1 MTLVFITHHN
11 ENILDFEK
19 EKVPDPPKPVYP
31 KSKFMK
37 DVLAKCKETG
47 QKQKKDTPEQ
57 VKVISVDSTKDD
69 HRTFGFA
76 KYPKSV
82 PNKFLKKNNGI
93 RVLKVHSHKC
103 PVMPPIPEVPKV
115 ADIPKKHRKPPENLI
130 QKNIIR
136 AKTAT
141 PGKPKP
147 EYIDTRDGHKQH
159 ILSVLAD
166 MPNFAKVPKW
176 YYSKKYP
183 KKVPICENEENV
195 SQSRHVPEGV
205 KLLTL
210 EERIALIKGL
220 KKTWTEM
227 QRMYQGLPVL
237 TDTIPK
243 KIRKNTFEIELR
255 QLEKDIL
262 LIEENPLI
270 YVCLDEKQNKE

>member
-1 MTLVFITHHN
+1 MTLIFITHHN
-11 ENILDFEK
+11 ENVLDFEK
-19 EKVPDPPKPVYP
+19 EKDPEPPKQVWQ
-31 KSKFMK
+31 KSKFMAEL
-37 DVLAKCKETG
+37 LATSKG
-47 QKQKKDTPEQ
+47 QNKKHKKGIQEQ
-57 VKVISVDSTKDD
+57 IKVISVDSTKDD

-76 KYPKSV
+76 TYPKSV
-82 PNKFLKKNNGI
+82 PDKYLKKNDGI

-115 ADIPKKHRKPPENLI
+115 ADIRKKVKKPPENLI
-130 QKNIIR
+130 RKNIIR
-136 AKTAT
+136 ANTAT

-159 ILSVLAD
+159 ILTGLAE

-183 KKVPICENEENV
+183 KKLPVCEDEVVESVPD
-195 SQSRHVPEGV
+195 GV
-205 KLLTL
+205 KLLSL
-210 EERIALIKGL
+210 EERIDLIKGL

-227 QRMYQGLPVL
+227 QRIYQGLPVL

-243 KIRKNTFEIELR
+243 KIRKNTLEMELR

-270 YVCLDEKQNKE
+270 YVCVDEKK

>member
-11 ENILDFEK
+11 ENVLDFEK
-19 EKVPDPPKPVYP
+19 EKDPEPPKQVWQ
-31 KSKFMK
+31 KSKFME
-37 DVLAKCKETG
+37 DFLAKSKR
-47 QKQKKDTPEQ
+47 QSKKQPKGTPEQ

-82 PNKFLKKNNGI
+82 PDKFLKKNDGI
-93 RVLKVHSHKC
+93 RVLKIHSHKC
-103 PVMPPIPEVPKV
+103 PIMPPIPEVPKI
-115 ADIPKKHRKPPENLI
+115 ADIPKKDKKPPENLI
-130 QKNIIR
+130 KKNIIR

-159 ILSVLAD
+159 ILTGLSE

-183 KKVPICENEENV
+183 KKLPICEQDEKVEKP
-195 SQSRHVPEGV
+195 RHVPDGV
-205 KLLTL
+205 KLLSL
-210 EERIALIKGL
+210 EERMDLIKGL

-243 KIRKNTFEIELR
+243 KIRKNTMEMELR

-270 YVCLDEKQNKE
+270 YVCVDEDKKK